1 MYYRKHL
8 QQVALGLVQ
17 WMDGS
22 LTLYDGREKCYGLSD
37 LVSDKE
43 AAQRIIEKDVEY
55 FDNQVCCTPQALPAV
70 LFCNNLTTTRCIT
83 GS

>member
-1 MYYRKHL
+1 MQVHYCNTFS
-8 QQVALGLVQ
+8 QVALGLVQ

-43 AAQRIIEKDVEY
+43 AAQRIIEKDAEY
-55 FDNQVCCTPQALPAV
+55 FDNQVYDTTSPSRSVV
-70 LFCNNLTTTRCIT
+70 L
-83 GS
+83 